1 MPKLILTATRGGNL
15 DQDTVLQQFEFLE
28 NKIERL
34 IEALKRHESENAELK
49 QLNEQLAAQLQEK
62 EAGEKRNDA
71 LKALVKSRIDSLMG
85 RLSEFT
91 EE

>member
-1 MPKLILTATRGGNL
+1 L